1 MSKSGVIKFFTE
13 QKGYGFI
20 VQDDGMPDLFAHSND
35 CVGNLPQ
42 EGDAVTY
49 DQVENDRNGKPQ
61 AKNVTGGTGPP
72 KTGGG
77 GGGGGKGKGGK
88 GGKGCFG
95 GGGGV
100 FGGPEPMMGGGFG
113 GGGGGGMKTGL
124 VKHFN
129 DEKGFGFIIQD
140 DGSPDIFAHRNN
152 VSGNPL
158 QEGDRV
164 TYEAGVD
171 DRNGKPCAVN
181 INGGTGCGG
190 GGGFGG
196 GGMPGFGGGMPG
208 FGGGMPGGGGM
219 PQMPSSA
226 DMAAAAEQALA
237 RMGIRLPPGVS
248 ALQAAGG
255 ALVACFGALYVL
267 GRFVPKM
274 AIALAGMVA
283 YAGVATS
290 QGQAMSAKAAARAS
304 ATLRRPIS
312 PYMVVGLAAVAALAL
327 GQSLLPRGG
336 GHAQPASGHQ
346 EAYAEALR
354 EAYQQGYDDGLAG
367 REARPPRH
375 IVTPPHEPAA
385 PTGGGGGFGMGS
397 VMRYIM
403 VAGYVY
409 RAGAGPGGFSL
420 QSAIANI
427 QANPMQGLMM
437 VSMLSGMFF

>member
-1 MSKSGVIKFFTE
+1 GARPSGPVAPRA
-13 QKGYGFI
+13 GARGFGRQPSPPRRARRARGRRASASSAGAMQVRPGDRVTI
-20 VQDDGMPDLFAHSND
+20 HGLTGRPELNGQSAVL
-35 CVGNLPQ
+35 VGPA
-42 EGDAVTY
+42 G
-49 DQVENDRNGKPQ
+49 NDRVTVRLDSGAEVALKQ
-61 AKNVTGGTGPP
+61 ANLGIPAP
-72 KTGGG
+72 
-77 GGGGGKGKGGK
+77 
-88 GGKGCFG
+88 G

-100 FGGPEPMMGGGFG
+100 P
-113 GGGGGGMKTGL
+113 
-124 VKHFN
+124 
-129 DEKGFGFIIQD
+129 
-140 DGSPDIFAHRNN
+140 
-152 VSGNPL
+152 
-158 QEGDRV
+158 
-164 TYEAGVD
+164 
-171 DRNGKPCAVN
+171 
-181 INGGTGCGG
+181 
-190 GGGFGG
+190 
-196 GGMPGFGGGMPG
+196 
-208 FGGGMPGGGGM
+208 GGMPGGGGM

-226 DMAAAAEQALA
+226 DVAAAAEQALA

-274 AIALAGMVA
+274 AIALAG
-283 YAGVATS
+283 
-290 QGQAMSAKAAARAS
+290 
-304 ATLRRPIS
+304 
-312 PYMVVGLAAVAALAL
+312 LAAVAALAL

-367 REARPPRH
+367 RERRNFSLRRH
-375 IVTPPHEPAA
+375 IVTPQHEPAA